1 MDSPKNFDVFMPTRI
16 IFGSGRVS
24 EIGKEAGI
32 YGKRAMLV
40 TYKDIRGMEET
51 IERVSGY
58 LNEAGLSVTRYSEI
72 EPDPSVEIIDKGAE
86 IVKDKKIEMIIG
98 LGGGSAIDASKAIGV
113 VAING
118 GSAWDYVA
126 CNPDRKLFSS
136 SMPILAIPTTSGT
149 GSEVTLVAV
158 ITNRKVKSKS
168 SIAGAANLPKIAI
181 VDPEL
186 AKSMP
191 PGLTATTGVDAFGH
205 ALEAYVSLK
214 CTPFVEIISPEAI
227 KLIWDN
233 LPIAY
238 KDGDNMV
245 ARANMAWASTLAGAM
260 LVQAGAIGNHSLAQA
275 LGAHLRVPHGLGVAV
290 GTPHF
295 IEFTRAE
302 SKDKYIHIAHKL
314 GIAQGIDDEEKIIDE
329 FISQVKKFLKNLD
342 IPDNL
347 KDWKHPFDKNELLE
361 NAMINAPG
369 ALSGTP
375 RSVTRKD
382 MENII
387 SKIVR

>member
-1 MDSPKNFDVFMPTRI
+1 MKSLVNFDVFMPTRI
-16 IFGSGRVS
+16 IFGVGRVS
-24 EIGKEAGI
+24 EIGKEASA

-58 LNEAGLSVTRYSEI
+58 LKQAGLMVTQYSEI
-72 EPDPSVEIIDKGAE
+72 EPDPTVEIIDQGAE
-86 IVKDKKIEMIIG
+86 IVKAEKIEMMIG

-113 VAING
+113 VAVNG

-126 CNPDRKLFSS
+126 CNPDRKPFSS
-136 SMPILAIPTTSGT
+136 SMSVLAVPTTSGT
-149 GSEVTLVAV
+149 GSEATAVAV
-158 ITNRKVKSKS
+158 VTNRKVKSKS
-168 SIAGAANLPKIAI
+168 SIAGPANLPKIAI

-205 ALEAYVSLK
+205 ALEAYVSIK

-238 KDGDNMV
+238 KDGNNMV

-260 LVQAGAIGNHSLAQA
+260 LVQSGAIGNHSLAQA

-295 IEFTRAE
+295 IEFTRVE
-302 SKDKYIHIAHKL
+302 SGDKYIHLARKL
-314 GIAQGIDDEEKIIDE
+314 GIADGIDE
-329 FISQVKKFLKNLD
+329 FINQVKKFLKKLD
-342 IPDNL
+342 IPDDL
-347 KDWKHPFDKNELLE
+347 KDWKHPFNKDELVE

-369 ALSGTP
+369 ALSGTS
-375 RSVTRKD
+375 RNVTRKD
-382 MENII
+382 MEEII
-387 SKIVR
+387 SKIVRS